1 MISEHLYRPM
11 LDNLPQALLVAT
23 VISNPETHKKDLLID
38 YVNPAWEIVSGAL
51 SSTVI
56 GKLFSK
62 SVYASP
68 RASIQ
73 WIPLAEE
80 AIQTHRAIK
89 NTIYSELFDKWLD
102 LTIMALNDTQVFITV
117 SDVSDLKN
125 TEQRLLKQNLR
136 LSALST
142 ELAESKTNLKTKLI
156 KIENLNSNLQQVA
169 FFDRLTGLPNRLRF
183 TAIVTEELEF
193 AQRHKGK
200 FAIAIMDVD
209 NLKTVNDSLGH
220 ETGDELLNRIA
231 QKLRNLERENIRACR
246 FGGDEFLLIIKNY
259 EHQAELLH
267 IINNIQNNLCDTYI
281 LDKVQLKSAVSTG
294 IATYPED
301 AQTLQDLL
309 KYADI
314 AMTDAKKRGKNT
326 VSLFHSVMQENL
338 LRRISMEKSMTEAM
352 KKKLFQLF
360 YQPQFDSQTLELR
373 GFEALIRWFDP
384 VIGYIRPDQFI
395 PIAEETKF
403 IITLGDWI
411 IRTACATLKDWQE
424 RLGFTGIL
432 SINISPIQLQHP
444 SFFDDFEQILLEYN
458 ITKGTI
464 EIEITEGII
473 LSNYESSIP
482 ILTKLREIGV
492 GISLDDFGTGY
503 SSLSYLQYIPLT
515 CLKIDKS
522 FIDNIALP
530 NGIEYD
536 ITDAIVTLVNKL
548 GLDTIAEGVETEEQ
562 LHIIKKLKCK
572 TIQGYLT
579 GRPVPA
585 LDCETLMLKSAL

>member
-11 LDNLPQALLVAT
+11 LENLPQALLVAT
-23 VISNPETHKKDLLID
+23 IIHNPETNEKDLLID
-38 YVNPAWEIVSGAL
+38 YVNPAWEKVSGAL
-51 SSTVI
+51 SNTII
-56 GKLFSK
+56 GKLYSE
-62 SVYASP
+62 SVYAAPGTSF
-68 RASIQ
+68 Q
-73 WIPLAEE
+73 WIPLAEK
-80 AIQTHRAIK
+80 AIETRHTIQ
-89 NTIYSELFDKWLD
+89 NTIYSELFKKWLD
-102 LTIMALNDTQVFITV
+102 LTILALNDTQVFITV
-117 SDVSDLKN
+117 SDVTDIKN
-125 TEQRLLKQNLR
+125 NEQRLLKQNLR

-142 ELAESKTNLKTKLI
+142 ELADAKTNLKSKLI
-156 KIENLNSNLQQVA
+156 KIENLNSNLNHIA
-169 FFDRLTGLPNRLRF
+169 FYDHLTGLPNRLRF
-183 TAIVTEELEF
+183 TAIGTEELEF
-193 AQRHKGK
+193 AQRYNGK
-200 FAIAIMDVD
+200 LAIAILDVD
-209 NLKTVNDSLGH
+209 NLKILNDSLGH

-231 QKLRNLERENIRACR
+231 QKLRNMEKDTIRACR

-259 EHQAELLH
+259 EHEAELLY
-267 IINNIQNNLCDTYI
+267 IVNKIQKNLCDTYE
-281 LDKVQLKSAVSTG
+281 LDKVKLKSSVSTG
-294 IATYPED
+294 VATFPED
-301 AQTLQDLL
+301 AQTLEDLL

-326 VSLFHSVMQENL
+326 VSLFHSVMQETL

-352 KKKLFQLF
+352 EKNLFQLF
-360 YQPQFDSQTLELR
+360 YQPQFDSKTLELR
-373 GFEALIRWFDP
+373 GFEALIRWIDP
-384 VIGYIRPDQFI
+384 VIGNIRPDQFI

-403 IITLGDWI
+403 ILPLGNWI

-444 SFFDDFEQILLEYN
+444 SFFDEFQHILNEYD
-458 ITKGTI
+458 IPAGTI

-482 ILTKLREIGV
+482 VLTQLRKIGV

-530 NGIEYD
+530 DGIEYD

-562 LHIIKKLKCK
+562 FTIIKKLKCK

-579 GRPVPA
+579 GRPAPA
-585 LDCETLMLKSAL
+585 LDCETLILKPAL